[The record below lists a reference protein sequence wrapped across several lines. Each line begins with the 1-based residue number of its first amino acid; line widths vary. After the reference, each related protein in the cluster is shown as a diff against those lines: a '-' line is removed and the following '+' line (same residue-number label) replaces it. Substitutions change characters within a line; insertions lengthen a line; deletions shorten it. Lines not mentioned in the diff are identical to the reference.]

1 MRENGFTP
9 LTESEGLG
17 ALLAR
22 SHDAPV
28 LLFLHDDFCPISG
41 RAYEEMREVLRLP
54 DAGATPTM
62 LVDVRRDRAVSR
74 AIEAQTGVRHESP
87 GATRAATRQG
97 GLGCL
102 ALRHYRR
109 GRDRCH
115 RGQRL
120 IGTAPAAREEE
131 RDMEDAKTLV
141 AREREAYLILN
152 RIRDARAALPEG
164 HPAALPLDEAV
175 ALAENYWRE
184 LRVVVEALEQ
194 EAAARERAGDQQRG
208 H

>member
-1 MRENGFTP
+1 MRETGFVP
-9 LTESEGLG
+9 LTEAEGLG

-87 GATRAATRQG
+87 QAIV
-97 GLGCL
+97 
-102 ALRHYRR
+102 LRH
-109 GRDRCH
+109 GKAVWDASH
-115 RGQRL
+115 FA
-120 IGTAPAAREEE
+120 ITA
-131 RDMEDAKTLV
+131 
-141 AREREAYLILN
+141 
-152 RIRDARAALPEG
+152 
-164 HPAALPLDEAV
+164 EAV
-175 ALAENYWRE
+175 TGAI
-184 LRVVVEALEQ
+184 
-194 EAAARERAGDQQRG
+194 AANG
-208 H
+208 